1 MRHGRKR
8 LKASHE
14 LESAL
19 DSGLLQLE
27 RPDDGVPGAQSAS
40 TPTGSAEPTG
50 AVDTV
55 AAPEALPGTPK
66 RDVQPSWDAFI
77 TSVGPCPSQSVRA
90 SILKSPTPPRRSMLD
105 ATPRLGRVVR
115 MLIPPVDLLEVE
127 METRRAL
134 HAEAQLASERQATA
148 AEAGRGVA
156 DDAALP
162 ETGRAAAE
170 PRPTAAA
177 VEAAPTT
184 ATAEQVSETGLERAQ
199 SAQSSIAFAERTASG
214 ADEAGPSA
222 SEWWDPLDRLKAGQA
237 RAVLHTSHQPLSLQ
251 SARGEP
257 SLLCRE
263 AQIQRL
269 RAWLL
274 PRLTSGSSASTSYGG
289 SCYVSGPPGTG
300 KTLTV
305 CGLLR
310 SLHADLRANQGTSDA
325 PVLACINCMRLSSGR
340 QVAGRAL
347 EALAMRAGE
356 EDPIVEPVGAGA
368 SRSDEEALSQL
379 RSLLLPPRAQRRL
392 ILVLDELD
400 GLLDGSDR
408 GEALVED
415 LFSIAHA
422 PGSQLVILGIANS
435 IDLVQRLLLPGGP
448 FHRRNL
454 RPEHVTFPAYDAAA
468 LCQLLEQRVATLP
481 GPVFE
486 PRCLE
491 LCARK
496 VSNGSGDMRLALEAA
511 AAALDL
517 AVEAAER
524 QQDERLAS
532 GQEATASRPS
542 RVSLRDM
549 ASALGA
555 LTGGVGAASAASRAQ
570 LLLVALTRRES
581 TGSTA
586 ACLASSSGG
595 SSACS
600 LATGALSRQ
609 DSGWSAGSR
618 RASLGGPAPKPGTL
632 GALGETHGRLARQVG
647 IGAYSPAELAAAV
660 EVLADQGLLTL
671 GPRRGAELQRRITLK
686 IAEQDVAQAL
696 QGVPVIG
703 ALVEAPTSA

>member
-1 MRHGRKR
+1 MANKTITLDETRASPMMTRKRSAARLSPEPSRPGVLRAIVDTVRAASKRVRGIKKASADGPASRSASGRSTRSRAAPSTPVLKHGVRSRDARPVGEVETLKQLGSTGARRTRNSMGQVSRLPVTPLDDDDDDQLTGGAHGLRQRKR

-27 RPDDGVPGAQSAS
+27 RPDDVGAGGQSAS

-50 AVDTV
+50 AV

-148 AEAGRGVA
+148 VEAGRGVA

-170 PRPTAAA
+170 PRPSAVA

-184 ATAEQVSETGLERAQ
+184 TAAEQVSETGLERAQ

-310 SLHADLRANQGTSDA
+310 SLHVDLRANQGTSDA

-347 EALAMRAGE
+347 EALTRRAAE

-400 GLLDGSDR
+400 GLLDGAR
-408 GEALVED
+408 WLGCGEA
-415 LFSIAHA
+415 
-422 PGSQLVILGIANS
+422 Q
-435 IDLVQRLLLPGGP
+435 
-448 FHRRNL
+448 
-454 RPEHVTFPAYDAAA
+454 
-468 LCQLLEQRVATLP
+468 
-481 GPVFE
+481 
-486 PRCLE
+486 
-491 LCARK
+491 
-496 VSNGSGDMRLALEAA
+496 
-511 AAALDL
+511 
-517 AVEAAER
+517 
-524 QQDERLAS
+524 
-532 GQEATASRPS
+532 
-542 RVSLRDM
+542 
-549 ASALGA
+549 
-555 LTGGVGAASAASRAQ
+555 
-570 LLLVALTRRES
+570 
-581 TGSTA
+581 
-586 ACLASSSGG
+586 
-595 SSACS
+595 
-600 LATGALSRQ
+600 
-609 DSGWSAGSR
+609 
-618 RASLGGPAPKPGTL
+618 
-632 GALGETHGRLARQVG
+632 GEET
-647 IGAYSPAELAAAV
+647 
-660 EVLADQGLLTL
+660 
-671 GPRRGAELQRRITLK
+671 
-686 IAEQDVAQAL
+686 
-696 QGVPVIG
+696 QGVCW
-703 ALVEAPTSA
+703 